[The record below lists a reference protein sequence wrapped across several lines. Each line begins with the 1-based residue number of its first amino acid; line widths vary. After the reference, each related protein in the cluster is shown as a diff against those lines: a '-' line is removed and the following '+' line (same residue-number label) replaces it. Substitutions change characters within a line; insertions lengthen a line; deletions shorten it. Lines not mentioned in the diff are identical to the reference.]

1 MKRIAIV
8 RFWYEGNAF
17 APVAAR
23 RADFAAREWLAGEG
37 ALRFYAG
44 TGLETG
50 AAVDF
55 LRDHPDVEGSFVFCA
70 AATPA
75 GPIEAGVFG
84 DVLRNVQDG
93 LGGGHWDGAYLSLH
107 GAAVCADEDQPEI
120 ALLKAVRAT
129 VGPAPLAASFDLHA
143 NLSPEVGALAD
154 IVVGYKTYPH
164 TDLYDTGAKA
174 LGLLHR
180 AMRGEIAP
188 ASTVVPAG
196 FAPGSFN
203 MRTESGPMAE
213 IAAMARAEQEAG
225 GFHDVT
231 PFGGFVYADSR
242 HTGAS
247 TSVCAEAGLPGA
259 EAAAQRIAAAFRAR
273 APRFHVRLPVPR
285 PLLEE
290 LRALDAGRPV
300 AVLEPSDNPFSGGAG
315 DTPGLLR
322 AVLEVAPDLP
332 SVFAFFRDPALVE
345 RAHREGI
352 GARLDCRLGGRLDDR
367 AGAPVAV
374 AAQVETLTDGR
385 FVNHG
390 PMENGMAVDLGRT
403 AVLRVA
409 AVRVIVTSRN
419 VPVNDMGYFRLHGV
433 ELDATRVV
441 YAKAKNH
448 FRAAFAAHFERIVEI
463 ETPGPAPCDLS
474 TLKFRHLPPDRL
486 FCAGTAT

>member
-17 APVAAR
+17 APLAAG
-23 RADFAAREWLAGEG
+23 RADFEAREWLAGEE
-37 ALRFYAG
+37 ARRFYAG

-55 LRDHPDVEGSFVFCA
+55 LRDHPDVEGRFVFCA
-70 AATPA
+70 AAYPA

-84 DVLRNVQDG
+84 EVLKRVQDG
-93 LGGGHWDGAYLSLH
+93 LRGGAWDGAYLSLH
-107 GAAVCADEDQPEI
+107 GAAVCADEDEPEI
-120 ALLKAVRAT
+120 ALLKTVRAA
-129 VGPAPLAASFDLHA
+129 VGSAPLAASFDLHA
-143 NLSPEVGALAD
+143 NLSPEVGDLAD

-174 LGLLHR
+174 LGLLYR
-180 AMRGEIAP
+180 AMDGQIAP
-188 ASTVVPAG
+188 VSTVVPAG

-203 MRTESGPMAE
+203 MRTEAGPMAE
-213 IAAMARAEQEAG
+213 IAALARAEEAAG
-225 GFHDVT
+225 GFHDAT

-247 TSVCAEAGLPGA
+247 ASVCAEAGSREA
-259 EAAAQRIAAAFRAR
+259 EAAAQRIAAAFRTR
-273 APRFHVRLPVPR
+273 APRFQVRLPAPR

-290 LRALDAGRPV
+290 LRAQDAGRPI

-322 AVLEVAPDLP
+322 AALEVAPDLP
-332 SVFAFFRDPALVE
+332 AVFAFFWDPALVD
-345 RAHREGI
+345 RAHRAGV
-352 GARLDCRLGGRLDDR
+352 GDKFDCRLGGRLDSR
-367 AGAPVAV
+367 AGPPVDVTAT
-374 AAQVETLTDGR
+374 VETLTDGR
-385 FVNHG
+385 FVNDG
-390 PMENGMAVDLGRT
+390 PMEKGMAVDLGRT

-419 VPVNDMGYFRLHGV
+419 APVNDMGYFRLHGID
-433 ELDATRVV
+433 LAATRVV

-448 FRAAFAAHFERIVEI
+448 FRAAFADHFARILEV
-463 ETPGPAPCDLS
+463 ETPGPAPSDLS
-474 TLKFRHLPPDRL
+474 TLEFRHVPPDRL
-486 FCAGTAT
+486 CRTEAAT